1 MMWLFVGS
9 DTALAEITPAP
20 QTCSVGVYVASLRN
34 LNLADKKFST
44 DFYLWSVCPFKE
56 LQPLKSLKILNI
68 QDYKNF
74 KSSYE
79 VTLERKDLA
88 KLFYPKENVYLT
100 GMKVRATLSQ
110 SLNVSNFPF
119 DRHTLTIAFEE
130 TIKNSSQFVYTTD
143 FKNSGYQP
151 DIDLDGWQITSF
163 KIATQEFPYA
173 STFGNPD
180 IASPRNSSTRMVVSM
195 TIKRTKIFSFFKLV
209 IGVYIAFAVAMLSF
223 FYDSNETSLAG
234 SRLAISIG
242 ALFATLLNMR
252 SQESVLGRTD
262 DLTLVDQIHIAT
274 ILYILFTGIVSVY
287 SRLNVEDGQKKL
299 AMWLDRQ
306 VFFRLFTISFIMFNV
321 IAIAYAL
328 IVG

>member
-1 MMWLFVGS
+1 MWSSVGVPQV
-9 DTALAEITPAP
+9 LAETTPAP

-44 DFYLWSVCPFKE
+44 DFYVWSVCPSKE
-56 LQPLKSLKILNI
+56 LQPLRSIKVLNI

-74 KSSYE
+74 KSAYNL
-79 VTLERKDLA
+79 TLERKDLS
-88 KLFYPKENVYLT
+88 KLFYPKENVYWS
-100 GMKVRATLSQ
+100 GKKIRATLSQ

-143 FKNSGYQP
+143 YKNSGYQP
-151 DIDLDGWQITSF
+151 DIDLDGWKITSF
-163 KIATQEFPYA
+163 KITEQKFPYA
-173 STFGNPD
+173 TTFGNPD
-180 IASPRNSSTRMVVSM
+180 PDSVQNSSTRMVVSIA
-195 TIKRTKIFSFFKLV
+195 IKRTKIFSFFKLA
-209 IGVYIAFAVAMLSF
+209 IGVYIAFAVAILSF

-234 SRLAISIG
+234 SRLAISVG

-287 SRLNVEDGQKKL
+287 SRLNVEDGKKKF

-306 VFFRLFTISFIMFNV
+306 VFFKLFTISFVMFNV
-321 IAIAYAL
+321 IAIAYAI